1 MSTKKERF
9 ALLLGFTA
17 ISLFGFTLP
26 MTRHAVTQLHPMI
39 VGMGR
44 AFVAGWV
51 ALLILWIQRAP
62 WPNKRHLFSLCIVG
76 FCISIAFPTLV
87 SFAMQYLP
95 ASHGAIVIGLL
106 PIGTTYC
113 ISLMKH
119 ERPSG
124 MFWAASLVGGLAVI
138 FYAVYKSGG
147 VLHPADLLL
156 LLTVVVGSLGYA
168 HGAIVAKR
176 LGGLQVMCWALGLM
190 MPVLTIASVP
200 YFLKTNYAA
209 ISWDVWGAF
218 LYITFISQFFGMVL
232 WYRALSMGSVIKV
245 SQVQLL
251 QPFMT
256 ILFSALFFQE
266 HIDRITIITAMIVVI
281 SIQFSRKA
289 SVENVVHFKN

>member
-1 MSTKKERF
+1 MSTKKEHF

-17 ISLFGFTLP
+17 ISLFGLTLP
-26 MTRHAVTQLHPMI
+26 MTRYAVTQLHPMI

-44 AFVAGWV
+44 AFTAGWV

-62 WPNKRHLFSLCIVG
+62 WPNRKQLFSLCIVG

-113 ISLMKH
+113 VSLMKH
-119 ERPSG
+119 ERPSK
-124 MFWAASLVGGLAVI
+124 MFWISSAAGGLVVI
-138 FYAVYKSGG
+138 CYAVYKSEG
-147 VLHPADLLL
+147 VLHPADVLL
-156 LLTVVVGSLGYA
+156 LLTVAVGSVGYA
-168 HGAIVAKR
+168 QGALVAKR
-176 LGGLQVMCWALGLM
+176 LGGLQVMCWALVLM
-190 MPVLTIASVP
+190 MPITIASVP
-200 YFLKTNYAA
+200 YFLKTNYSAV
-209 ISWDVWGAF
+209 SWTVWGAF
-218 LYITFISQFFGMVL
+218 LYLTFVSQFFGMVL
-232 WYRALSMGSVIKV
+232 WYGALSMGSVIKV

-266 HIDRITIITAMIVVI
+266 HIDGITLIAALIVVF

-289 SVENVVHFKN
+289 AVDNIPHPKN